1 MYFFMNHGLIPLNTA
16 PTPQNIFLM
25 NCYLLPEE
33 SILDETTSSIKIN
46 MTTPKFMVTLH
57 AIENP
62 ELNIFE
68 FLLFSLLVRLLKT
81 DNILAFPKPNII
93 NFYVMVYES

>member
-1 MYFFMNHGLIPLNTA
+1 M
-16 PTPQNIFLM
+16 TPIC
-25 NCYLLPEE
+25 CYLLPEE